1 MSEETNP
8 QSAFW
13 NGQSGLTWVEGQPFL
28 DEAFSGCVP
37 VLTAA
42 VEASGAKRLL
52 DIGCGTGAVS
62 QLVRNLGTAR
72 IAQPFTGGG

>member
-28 DEAFSGCVP
+28 DEAFSACVP

-42 VEASGAKRLL
+42 VEASGAKRVL

-62 QLVRNLGTAR
+62 LALADMPGM
-72 IAQPFTGGG
+72 